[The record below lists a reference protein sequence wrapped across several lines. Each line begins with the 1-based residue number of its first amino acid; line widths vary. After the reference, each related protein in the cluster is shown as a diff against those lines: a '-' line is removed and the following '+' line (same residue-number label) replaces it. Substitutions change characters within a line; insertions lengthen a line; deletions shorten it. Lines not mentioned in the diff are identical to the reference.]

1 MRRFRLTAIGNQYH
15 VGLSRSA
22 DHVVSMHELLP
33 ATPESVAEAR
43 GAVGRFATG
52 LEVDLDGV
60 LLAVSEAVANVVPH
74 AYADGADGAVEL
86 EAAASP
92 FELTVVVRDQGRGLE
107 QDHDTAGAGFGLRII
122 RCVAQHVELAD
133 TQEGVSLTMG
143 FRRGGA
149 WSAS

>member
-1 MRRFRLTAIGNQYH
+1 MR
-15 VGLSRSA
+15 
-22 DHVVSMHELLP
+22 ELLP
-33 ATPESVAEAR
+33 ATRASVAEAR
-43 GAVGRFATG
+43 GAVRRFATG

-60 LLAVSEAVANVVPH
+60 LLAVSEAVANVVTH
-74 AYADGADGAVEL
+74 AYAEDENGEVEL

-107 QDHDTAGAGFGLRII
+107 AGGGNPGAGFGLRII
-122 RCVAQHVELAD
+122 GRVAQHVELDD
-133 TQEGVSLTMG
+133 TRDGVSLTMG